1 MSNDDYKRYRELKPE
16 QKIEQVFS
24 EADLV
29 QIEAEF
35 EKMMT
40 DSADASKPLI
50 INPRLFNSILLKI
63 NRIIKYNYLEDFYK
77 EKQVELLSIP
87 T

>member
-1 MSNDDYKRYRELKPE
+1 M
-16 QKIEQVFS
+16 FS

-35 EKMMT
+35 EKMMSDT
-40 DSADASKPLI
+40 ADASKPLI
-50 INPRLFNSILLKI
+50 INPRLFNAILLKI